1 MVRLTQEIVLQ
12 VSLYN
17 NKETQKLVLFLS
29 FSQRGKALK
38 KLLFPQAIFN
48 KEYFYRSIVETKTS
62 SYFLGAFL
70 VYSYF

>member
-29 FSQRGKALK
+29 FSQCGKALK
-38 KLLFPQAIFN
+38 KLLFPQTIFN